1 MTTNARPPVATKP
14 NRMTLGNLT
23 TARKRSPD
31 RVLIYGTSGVGKTT
45 WAACA
50 AAPVFLPTE
59 RGLDDL
65 GAAFSHVKAF
75 PHPESFDEVLAAI
88 RALSQPSEF
97 KSFVIDSVD
106 WIEPLIWRDLCAKNG
121 WSSITEP
128 GYGKG
133 EIAAGEVWRRLML
146 ELERMQDASG
156 MDIILVGHSVARV
169 IANPSGA
176 DFARYEL
183 KIDKHASA
191 VVREWTKANLFATE
205 EEFIAKGKTD
215 KQAKVTSIGRRILH
229 TQRGPGW
236 DAKNRYGLKPTL
248 ALDYAEY
255 AAGREAW
262 WTLGTSSDVE
272 TLVAEARALLAEWAP
287 DEATA
292 AKANAAIEA
301 AKTDAGQVA
310 RLIERFKTRIT
321 EKVSA

>member
-1 MTTNARPPVATKP
+1 MTTNARPPAAKP
-14 NRMTLGNLT
+14 NRMTLANLT
-23 TARKRSPD
+23 VARKRSPD

-50 AAPVFLPTE
+50 PAPVFLPTE

-65 GAAFSHVKAF
+65 GAAFAHVKAF
-75 PHPESFDEVLAAI
+75 PHPETFDDVLAAI
-88 RALSQPSEF
+88 RALAQPSEF
-97 KSFVIDSVD
+97 KTFVIDSVD

-133 EIAAGEVWRRLML
+133 EIAAGEVWRRFTL

-156 MDIILVGHSVARV
+156 LDVILVGHSVARV

-205 EEFIAKGKTD
+205 EEFVAKGKSD
-215 KQAKVTSIGRRILH
+215 KQAKVTSIGKRILH

-236 DAKNRYGLKPTL
+236 DGKNRYGLKPTL

-255 AAGREAW
+255 AAGRDAW
-262 WTLGTSSDVE
+262 WSLGTSSDVE
-272 TLVAEARALLAEWAP
+272 TLVAEAKALLAEWAP
-287 DEATA
+287 DEATT
-292 AKANAAIEA
+292 AKAAAAIEA
-301 AKTDAGQVA
+301 AKADAGQVA
-310 RLIERFKTRIT
+310 RIINRFKERIS